1 MIPGWGRCIKAFLLK
16 GKIYSFLLFSLSRS
30 HSAKQCENMLSIF
43 SHSRS
48 LLELTY
54 IEFILPRNCSVT
66 SVTSSINYAIV
77 PSFCRSAAYLNG
89 YILCYFFSGSFAQ
102 NIYGRLNGWNTR
114 CSIPRTQWL
123 YCWTPFLFCAPS
135 ENLSRQCLI
144 H

>member
-89 YILCYFFSGSFAQ
+89 YILCYFFSGSFEQ
-102 NIYGRLNGWNTR
+102 NSMDDLTGGTHGAAFLARNGY
-114 CSIPRTQWL
+114 IAEL
-123 YCWTPFLFCAPS
+123 LFCFVRPPKICRG
-135 ENLSRQCLI
+135 NV
-144 H
+144 

>member
-89 YILCYFFSGSFAQ
+89 YILCYFFSGPFEQ
-102 NIYGRLNGWNTR
+102 NSMKDLTGGTHAAAFFTRNGY
-114 CSIPRTQWL
+114 IAKL
-123 YCWTPFLFCAPS
+123 LFCFVRLPKICRG
-135 ENLSRQCLI
+135 NF
-144 H
+144 